1 MLIERNIADDFLYK
15 YQAVMM
21 YLNGGLLPD
30 GALEFAVIRPEI
42 YNCLDE
48 INDAMSGVVGGDF
61 VNNLRRAV
69 YGKFIYLKNYKDG
82 YAFMHIETGA
92 FYMAFA
98 LTTRIEELSKEFA
111 VVNTALIPFNGIL
124 VCDGLLA
131 TYDVTLGKNYIKEI
145 RDAYWKAKRSG
156 SLIRFV

>member
-1 MLIERNIADDFLYK
+1 
-15 YQAVMM
+15 
-21 YLNGGLLPD
+21 
-30 GALEFAVIRPEI
+30 
-42 YNCLDE
+42 
-48 INDAMSGVVGGDF
+48 
-61 VNNLRRAV
+61 
-69 YGKFIYLKNYKDG
+69 
-82 YAFMHIETGA
+82 MHIETGA

-124 VCDGLLA
+124 VCDGLLT
-131 TYDVTLGKNYIKEI
+131 TYNVTLGKNYIKEI